1 MMLLLIT
8 CLAALFVLTML
19 AIGLRRRRLRDA
31 EAIMRRERAM
41 VALAEINRDLHD
53 EVIPSPSV
61 LHAQERPSGNVH
73 VLNAN
78 RLHPSL
84 RAPSRRRRTRS
95 HPTMKRQP
103 PDLTNRPTVA
113 CLPSLPGASN

>member
-1 MMLLLIT
+1 MLLLMT
-8 CLAALFVLTML
+8 CLAAPFVLTMF

-41 VALAEINRDLHD
+41 VALAEINRDLQD
-53 EVIPSPSV
+53 EVIPPPSV

-78 RLHPSL
+78 RLHPSP
-84 RAPSRRRRTRS
+84 RGPSRRRTRS